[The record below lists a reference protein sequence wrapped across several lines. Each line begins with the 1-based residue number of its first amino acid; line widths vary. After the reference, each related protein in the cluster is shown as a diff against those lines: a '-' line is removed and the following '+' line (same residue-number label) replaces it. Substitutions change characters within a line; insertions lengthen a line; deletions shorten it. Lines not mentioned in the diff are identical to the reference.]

1 MKKIALIAAASLA
14 LMGNG
19 GSCGNV
25 RIASPSDSYL
35 TCADE
40 PTVPDGDL
48 VTGAVS
54 DQADA
59 GYKQELRGAWQDCS
73 SKVQYLHD
81 WFAKLKH

>member
-1 MKKIALIAAASLA
+1 MKRIALIAAASLA
-14 LMGNG
+14 LAA
-19 GSCGNV
+19 CGTQA

-35 TCADE
+35 ACADE
-40 PTVPDGDL
+40 PAVPEGDA

-59 GYKQELRGAWQDCS
+59 RYKQELRGAWQDCS